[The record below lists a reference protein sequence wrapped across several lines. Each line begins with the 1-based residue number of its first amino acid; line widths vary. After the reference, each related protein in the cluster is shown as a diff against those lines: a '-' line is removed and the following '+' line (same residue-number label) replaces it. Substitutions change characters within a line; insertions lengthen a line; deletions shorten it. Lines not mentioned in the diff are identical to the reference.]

1 VPSDHCYSGYS
12 SYPEL
17 CSCFISAISFTALPG
32 SSIISH
38 QTSLARTFVC
48 VRILLPPYHPIHP
61 SFSIVCLLHP
71 SIHPSVHPF
80 CTIYTHVQVSFTVS
94 HPEIH
99 IVLLC
104 LLVSSSP
111 SHTHSIP
118 IHIFT
123 PVPIHIHIHIPV
135 RVYVLIRIDTLI
147 SHPRLALLLSH
158 YLIILSCVACCFY
171 LYLYTYHPP
180 SYDHV
185 LPVMMFVAER

>member
-38 QTSLARTFVC
+38 QTSLARTFVF

-71 SIHPSVHPF
+71 SIHLSVCLSIHSALFIPTF
-80 CTIYTHVQVSFTVS
+80 KS
-94 HPEIH
+94 HSRFLILEIH

-111 SHTHSIP
+111 SHTHIP
-118 IHIFT
+118 IFT

-185 LPVMMFVAER
+185 LPVMMFVAEL